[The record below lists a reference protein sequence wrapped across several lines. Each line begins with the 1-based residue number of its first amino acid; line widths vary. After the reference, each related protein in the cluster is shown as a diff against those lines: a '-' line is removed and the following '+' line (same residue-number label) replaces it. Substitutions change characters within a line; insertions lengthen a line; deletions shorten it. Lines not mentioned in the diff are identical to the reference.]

1 MMKKI
6 ARDMNLNIAVALQ
19 IFLVDTYKEMM
30 FRVLSNIFN
39 IKRVTNSSSS
49 YRILRGRAL
58 VKQVKRDNGPTNRWN
73 KVFKNESSKSCAR

>member
-58 VKQVKRDNGPTNRWN
+58 VKQVKRDNGPTNRWD
-73 KVFKNESSKSCAR
+73 

>member
-19 IFLVDTYKEMM
+19 IFLVDTYREMM

-58 VKQVKRDNGPTNRWN
+58 VKQVKRDNGPTNRWD
-73 KVFKNESSKSCAR
+73 